1 MDLPWLP
8 APHSPQG
15 VWERQDKADVSTVW
29 LSVVPVAASRW
40 RSAGQCV
47 VQLPPCP
54 ACTRSCAGS
63 APLPALSPGT
73 EAACGCQ
80 ITGT

>member
-1 MDLPWLP
+1 MDLPWLS

-47 VQLPPCP
+47 VQLPPC
-54 ACTRSCAGS
+54 
-63 APLPALSPGT
+63 LPALPAP
-73 EAACGCQ
+73 AAVLAVLRFQ
-80 ITGT
+80 R